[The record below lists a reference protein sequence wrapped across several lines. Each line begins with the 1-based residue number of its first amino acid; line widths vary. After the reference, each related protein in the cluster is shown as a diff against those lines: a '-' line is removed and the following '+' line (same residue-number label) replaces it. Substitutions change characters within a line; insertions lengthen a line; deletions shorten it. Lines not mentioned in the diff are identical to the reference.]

1 MLEVKN
7 LETGYGETQIV
18 HGLGL
23 HAGKGR
29 VLAIL
34 GRNGAGK
41 TTTLKAIMGLLPA
54 KQGSIAFCGRDIT
67 NLANYRIARLG
78 IAYVPEP
85 RDIFPSLTVE
95 ENLGLAARLKPAGER
110 RWKLARIFEFFP
122 RLYERRGNGGNQLSG
137 GEQQMLAI
145 ARALLMNPLLLLLDE
160 PSEGLA
166 PIIVKQIHEKLVEL
180 KSEGLSMIL
189 VEQNFGFATSL
200 ADDVCIIGRGQ
211 VVWSGEPAQIRAD
224 TELKARW
231 LGV

>member
-1 MLEVKN
+1 MLEVAG
-7 LETGYGETQIV
+7 LETGYGETQVI
-18 HGLGL
+18 HGLSL
-23 HAGKGR
+23 RAATGR
-29 VLAIL
+29 VLAVL

-41 TTTLKAIMGLLPA
+41 TTTLKSIMGLLPA
-54 KQGSIAFCGRDIT
+54 SKGSIQFCGREIT
-67 NLANYRIARLG
+67 RLKSFEIARLG
-78 IAYVPEP
+78 IAYVPET

-95 ENLGLAARLKPAGER
+95 ENLALAARLNPAGER
-110 RWKLARIFEFFP
+110 RWTLARALDFFP
-122 RLYERRGNGGNQLSG
+122 RLGERRQNGGNQLSG

-166 PIIVKQIHEKLVEL
+166 PIIVRQIYEKLAEL
-180 KSEGLSMIL
+180 KSEGLTMIL

-211 VVWSGEPAQIRAD
+211 AVWRGTPEEVRGDSD
-224 TELKARW
+224 LKARW